1 MATEEAEEPEYTRES
16 VLHACFKFIDA
27 DESGIL
33 DIPEFRA
40 VLVSNTPTQNL
51 NAAQAFMAALDENED
66 GMVDFDE
73 FLGAATTPALAELS
87 DPEFIELFKTLMSP
101 MAPAYVHPT
110 GNRAYLEEE
119 LVPILREGLEELLK
133 VVESNRLD
141 IAAGRL
147 WDEDGT
153 LPEEWLPFE
162 SLRWLGKWL
171 LEPAKRIDEKK
182 MPKFGPKMF
191 NEMSLGEQLEVVFRH
206 VDKDDNGVLTFD
218 EIFGL
223 CTFLNPVTTESDA
236 QEFLSS
242 MDHDEDGVLDEK
254 EFVANMIKMM
264 EAWNQSKDDL
274 SFHCMRIL
282 GAKHLRTFSRRD
294 KLKLC
299 FAHIDID
306 KSGELSTEELVRVSS
321 ALTSDEAVIA
331 LQEADEALENAQ
343 TVYDE
348 AVAAAPDAKRTAKKL
363 KKLELAKKDQAKAAL
378 ALERAKGAETQ
389 VATAFGRIDA
399 DGSGMISS
407 EEFCDTFLAL
417 TQDLNEDMF
426 DLGVARLLGKNPI
439 DDDNDPMIE
448 MDPAFAEYVR
458 AFQLHK
464 VVKHVS
470 PAKLSSL
477 AEDEDVQLVL
487 VDARS
492 KSEQSVASIP
502 NAQKVQINLSDM
514 DVIIAAGVEGLG
526 AAVQNSADLKEA
538 VSIVKDAIFRL
549 GDEGKQVVVV
559 CYDSCGL
566 RGSLLAYILSEH
578 SSVAESEET
587 AGNYANMQAFNL
599 CGGILEYYNRGFM
612 VVNVD
617 DKPVEMVHPGAHRAE
632 QYVTRPNDF
641 KLPKRR
647 QRRSRNSTR
656 SGGTGSRPNT
666 QGTGLGVT
674 PRNV

>member
-1 MATEEAEEPEYTRES
+1 M
-16 VLHACFKFIDA
+16 
-27 DESGIL
+27 
-33 DIPEFRA
+33 
-40 VLVSNTPTQNL
+40 
-51 NAAQAFMAALDENED
+51 
-66 GMVDFDE
+66 
-73 FLGAATTPALAELS
+73 
-87 DPEFIELFKTLMSP
+87 
-101 MAPAYVHPT
+101 
-110 GNRAYLEEE
+110 
-119 LVPILREGLEELLK
+119 
-133 VVESNRLD
+133 
-141 IAAGRL
+141 
-147 WDEDGT
+147 
-153 LPEEWLPFE
+153 
-162 SLRWLGKWL
+162 